1 MGNKAGKYHIQ
12 NVAKVGRI
20 REMVNLDLVPQI
32 EQDFTCPVTS
42 MGQRKKP
49 IKVSHMESTPDL
61 WTMRSHTEP
70 LRYREVCGEAF
81 SEFIAVLSTLQCKV
95 HMSLVNSVM
104 A

>member
-1 MGNKAGKYHIQ
+1 
-12 NVAKVGRI
+12 
-20 REMVNLDLVPQI
+20 MVNLDLVPQI
-32 EQDFTCPVTS
+32 EQDFTCPGC
-42 MGQRKKP
+42 MGQRKKL